1 MGDGAIRVTTAD
13 IDQSDKGGND
23 PGRAGAAPLSTLF
36 ARAPSLERLTTL
48 ALEEAKAQA
57 DRWFLW
63 TPAAFGGGCAIYF
76 ALKVEPALWLGMVLA
91 AAGLVL
97 AWAARALSRKR
108 TVVIL
113 ASLLAF
119 AACGFLAVELRT
131 WSVGAPVV
139 WQRSAV
145 TIEGWVVDVAGPGS
159 GGKGRL
165 LIAPYRVSGLARR
178 ELPAQVRVTVSPQS
192 LIGPGEAVRLRA
204 VIGPP
209 PEPASPGA
217 YDFARDSFF
226 QSVGAVGFSLSDPMV
241 VAGPK
246 PPPGLSIQLAVNAA
260 RWSLARRMIDDMGAA
275 EGGVAVAMT
284 TGHEAWLT
292 QDEVAAMRDSGL
304 AHILSISGVH
314 MAIVGG
320 FVFLVFRTLIAAWPW
335 LALRVSGKKVAA
347 GAALLATGV
356 YLIVSGAPPP
366 AVRSAVTLSVA
377 FIAILADRR
386 AISMHALALAALIVL
401 ALQPEAVIQPGFQ
414 MSFAATAALIAL
426 AEVWPRPPKEI
437 NTPWPIRA
445 VQNLGAWV
453 LAGIAVSVAAS
464 LATDPI
470 AIQNFNRIALYGVP
484 SNLLM
489 EPLSTFLIMPALAAG
504 ALLECFGCGGWLL
517 DVAGFGILLLNRLA
531 AAVAAWPHAVW
542 IIPSAPEIA
551 LPIAFYGILWLC
563 LWRGRLRLLALPAA
577 MAVLIWPRPPTPV
590 AWVAA
595 DAGGAAVAAGRQ
607 AVWLRPEAKT
617 FDADLW
623 SRRRGLIE
631 PQNPEAVMKSH
642 FDCDHRRC
650 LPKSD
655 DPVRLAAWWTR
666 RTPSAADMARLCD
679 GADIVVL
686 RGDAMPFACRDALM
700 LTGSDFARGGSVEIY
715 RAASGW
721 RLLWANPL
729 RGIRPWT
736 GPAVPDPSS
745 RSQ

>member
-1 MGDGAIRVTTAD
+1 M
-13 IDQSDKGGND
+13 
-23 PGRAGAAPLSTLF
+23 
-36 ARAPSLERLTTL
+36 
-48 ALEEAKAQA
+48 ALEEAKVQA

-63 TPAAFGGGCAIYF
+63 TPAAFGGGCALYF
-76 ALKVEPALWLGMVLA
+76 ALKAEPALWTGALLA
-91 AAGLVL
+91 AL
-97 AWAARALSRKR
+97 AIALALAARRFLRIRGLIA
-108 TVVIL
+108 
-113 ASLLAF
+113 AANLLAF
-119 AACGFLAVELRT
+119 AACGLFAAELRA

-139 WQRSAV
+139 WQRTAATV
-145 TIEGWVVDVAGPGS
+145 EGWVVDVAGPGS

-165 LIAPYRVSGLARR
+165 LIAPYRISGLDQRQ
-178 ELPAQVRVTVSPQS
+178 LPAEIRVSVSPDS
-192 LIGPGEAVRLRA
+192 LIGPGEAIRLRA
-204 VIGPP
+204 LIGPP

-217 YDFARDSFF
+217 YDFARDSYF
-226 QSVGAVGFSLSDPMV
+226 QRVGAVGFSLSEPMIV
-241 VAGPK
+241 EGPK
-246 PPPGLSIQLAVNAA
+246 PPLGLGVALAVNAA

-335 LALRVSGKKVAA
+335 LALRVPGKKVAA
-347 GAALLATGV
+347 AVGLLATGV

-426 AEVWPRPPKEI
+426 AEVWPHPPKAI
-437 NTPWPIRA
+437 NTPWPIRL
-445 VQNLGAWV
+445 VQNFGSWV
-453 LAGIAVSVAAS
+453 LAGVAVSVAAS

-484 SNLLM
+484 SNLVM

-504 ALLECFGCGGWLL
+504 ALLECFGWGGWLL
-517 DVAGFGILLLNRLA
+517 DVAGFGIGLLNKLA
-531 AAVAAWPHAVW
+531 SAVAAWPHAVW

-563 LWRGRLRLLALPAA
+563 LWRGRLRLIVGVPAA
-577 MAVLIWPRPPTPV
+577 LAVLIWPRPPAPV
-590 AWVAA
+590 AWIAS
-595 DAGGAAVAAGRQ
+595 DAGGAAIVSGRQ
-607 AVWLRPEAKT
+607 AVWLRPDAKL

-623 SRRRGLIE
+623 ARRRGLVE
-631 PQNPEAVMKSH
+631 PQNPDAVMKTY
-642 FDCDHRRC
+642 FDCSRRRC
-650 LPKSD
+650 LPKMD
-655 DPVRLAAWWTR
+655 DHVRLAAWWTR
-666 RTPSAADMARLCD
+666 RTPSVADMEHLCD
-679 GADIVVL
+679 GTDIIVL
-686 RGDAMPFACRDALM
+686 RGDHMPFACPGALL
-700 LTGSDFARGGSVEIY
+700 LTGSQFARGGSVEIY
-715 RAASGW
+715 RASGGW
-721 RLLWANPL
+721 RLQWANPL
-729 RGIRPWT
+729 RGVRPWT
-736 GPAVPDPSS
+736 APPP
-745 RSQ
+745 